1 MLIFFKNIISIL
13 KFYFSTNAK
22 PIYLPI
28 FLGILYKLNSI
39 ALFLIPI
46 QAIKSV
52 SEGNLSKNLKDVLAL
67 LNIFIPPDE
76 YIYLYF
82 LIWILIS
89 LLTLTI
95 INRILNITIKNI
107 KIKLTLKS
115 KRFNYQLTKKD
126 YYRFN
131 KTITKIDN
139 FIEMSQN
146 LFFCLILSLFIIFY
160 DLQIALILLSG
171 GFLYMYL
178 IKLSNKK
185 NVLKN
190 KSTKLATES
199 NKNRTFYFKID
210 KKINSNFNNDNL
222 FIPWTSTFTML
233 LIMSAVYI
241 RVDSAISIIFIF
253 LIRIFQSNMLNSL
266 KTFVLNDKKFTLF

>member
-1 MLIFFKNIISIL
+1 VLSFHKKISSL
-13 KFYFSTNAK
+13 FKFYKSRK
-22 PIYLPI
+22 SQQYYLPVL
-28 FLGILYKLNSI
+28 FGIIYKLNSI

-115 KRFNYQLTKKD
+115 KRLNYQLTKKD

-131 KTITKIDN
+131 KNITKIDN

-146 LFFCLILSLFIIFY
+146 LFFCLVLSLFIIFY

-178 IKLSNKK
+178 IKLSNKNK
-185 NVLKN
+185 FAKN
-190 KSTKLATES
+190 KFNKLGSEP
-199 NKNRTFYFKID
+199 NKDSSLYFKID
-210 KKINSNFNNDNL
+210 KKIKSNFNYEDL
-222 FIPWTSTFTML
+222 FIPYISTFTML
-233 LIMSAVYI
+233 LIMSAVYL
-241 RVDSAISIIFIF
+241 RVDPSISIIFIF

-266 KTFVLNDKKFTLF
+266 KKFVIYDKKFTSF

>member
-1 MLIFFKNIISIL
+1 MLILFKNIISIF
-13 KFYFSTNAK
+13 KFYFSKNAK
-22 PIYLPI
+22 PFYLPI

-52 SEGNLSKNLKDVLAL
+52 SEGNLSENLKDVLAL
-67 LNIFIPPDE
+67 LNIPIPPNE

-82 LIWILIS
+82 FIWILIS
-89 LLTLTI
+89 LITLTI
-95 INRILNITIKNI
+95 INKLININIKNI
-107 KIKLTLKS
+107 KINLTLKS
-115 KRFNYQLTKKD
+115 KKFNYQLTKKD

-131 KTITKIDN
+131 KNITKIDN

-146 LFFCLILSLFIIFY
+146 LFFCLVLSLFIIFY

-178 IKLSNKK
+178 IKLSNKNK
-185 NVLKN
+185 FAKN
-190 KSTKLATES
+190 KFNKLGRES
-199 NKNRTFYFKID
+199 NKDSSLYFKID
-210 KKINSNFNNDNL
+210 KKIKSNFNYEDL
-222 FIPWTSTFTML
+222 FIPYISTFTML
-233 LIMSAVYI
+233 LIMSAVYL
-241 RVDSAISIIFIF
+241 RVDSSISIIFIF

-266 KTFVLNDKKFTLF
+266 KKFVIYDKKFTSF

>member
-1 MLIFFKNIISIL
+1 MLIFFKNIISIF
-13 KFYFSTNAK
+13 KFYFSKNSK
-22 PIYLPI
+22 PFYLPI

-52 SEGNLSKNLKDVLAL
+52 SEGNLSENLKDVLAL
-67 LNIFIPPDE
+67 LNIPIPPNE

-82 LIWILIS
+82 FIWILIS
-89 LLTLTI
+89 LITLTI
-95 INRILNITIKNI
+95 INKLININIKNI
-107 KIKLTLKS
+107 KINLTLKS
-115 KRFNYQLTKKD
+115 KKFNYQITKKD
-126 YYRFN
+126 FYRFN

-178 IKLSNKK
+178 IKLSNKNK
-185 NVLKN
+185 FAKN
-190 KSTKLATES
+190 KFNKLGSKS
-199 NKNRTFYFKID
+199 NKDKLLYFRID
-210 KKINSNFNNDNL
+210 KKIKSNFNYEDL
-222 FIPWTSTFTML
+222 FIPYISTFTML

-241 RVDSAISIIFIF
+241 RVDSSISIIFIF

-266 KTFVLNDKKFTLF
+266 KKFVIYDKKFTSF

>member
-1 MLIFFKNIISIL
+1 M
-13 KFYFSTNAK
+13 
-22 PIYLPI
+22 PI

-82 LIWILIS
+82 LMWILIS

-95 INRILNITIKNI
+95 FNRIINITIKNI
-107 KIKLTLKS
+107 KMKLTLKS
-115 KRFNYQLTKKD
+115 KRLNYQLTKKD

-131 KTITKIDN
+131 KTINKIDN

-146 LFFCLILSLFIIFY
+146 FFFCLILSLFIIFY

-171 GFLYMYL
+171 GFLYIYL

-199 NKNRTFYFKID
+199 NKNRLFYFKID
-210 KKINSNFNNDNL
+210 KKINSNFNNENL